1 MADDLPIPTELA
13 RWMARI
19 ETKLDTVISGH
30 DDHEKRMRA
39 LESQATEQRDH
50 EARLAALESNRW
62 PMQSISTLISAI
74 AMIAAIAATIL
85 SVRH

>member
-30 DDHEKRMRA
+30 DDHEKRLRA
-39 LESQATEQRDH
+39 LESQATESKDH
-50 EARLAALESNRW
+50 GTRLTALESVRW
-62 PMQSISTLISAI
+62 PLPTLSALISGGALITAI
-74 AMIAAIAATIL
+74 LVAIL
-85 SVRH
+85 KH